1 MDMADKIVVDYNALQ
16 QVGNS
21 FSQQEQ
27 EINNMLKKIQSQV
40 DALQGGGWIGK
51 GANAFY
57 NEMHN
62 ELLPAIQRLVKALE
76 EGQHV
81 VAQMAQQFQNA
92 EEETKSIWN
101 FM

>member
-1 MDMADKIVVDYNALQ
+1 MADKIVVDYNALQ
-16 QVGNS
+16 QVANS

-62 ELLPAIQRLVKALE
+62 ELLPAIMRLTKALE
-76 EGQHV
+76 EGQHIV
-81 VAQMAQQFQNA
+81 GQMAQEFQNA
-92 EEETKSIWN
+92 EEQTKSIWN
-101 FM
+101 PF